1 MVAKSNQITDFLIPV
16 AADWKANDWII
27 ANTFMQKRILQN
39 SSQPLEDARI
49 HAMLTYRTPQSF
61 DFRFGRSKNEE
72 KGIYNIESWLIYH
85 GEKLAKR
92 FNLDAYIMM
101 NHLLSS
107 INIERD
113 GNLAKEIIRNID
125 AEIHLIAVDSD
136 LFFTPLEDKKTFD
149 LIKKLKKIFFIMN

>member
-1 MVAKSNQITDFLIPV
+1 
-16 AADWKANDWII
+16 
-27 ANTFMQKRILQN
+27 MQKRILQN
-39 SSQPLEDARI
+39 SSQSLEDARI

-61 DFRFGRSKNEE
+61 DFRFEGQKMKKKVFIILKAGLFITEKN
-72 KGIYNIESWLIYH
+72 L
-85 GEKLAKR
+85 KR

-125 AEIHLIAVDSD
+125 AEIHLIAGTVIYFS
-136 LFFTPLEDKKTFD
+136 LLEDKNIRSD
-149 LIKKLKKIFFIMN
+149 KKLKKIFFIMN

>member
-1 MVAKSNQITDFLIPV
+1 
-16 AADWKANDWII
+16 
-27 ANTFMQKRILQN
+27 
-39 SSQPLEDARI
+39 
-49 HAMLTYRTPQSF
+49 
-61 DFRFGRSKNEE
+61 
-72 KGIYNIESWLIYH
+72 
-85 GEKLAKR
+85 
-92 FNLDAYIMM
+92 MM

-149 LIKKLKKIFFIMN
+149 LIKKIKKNIFYHEIKSIHGHDAFLIENDIMSNILKPIFSQK